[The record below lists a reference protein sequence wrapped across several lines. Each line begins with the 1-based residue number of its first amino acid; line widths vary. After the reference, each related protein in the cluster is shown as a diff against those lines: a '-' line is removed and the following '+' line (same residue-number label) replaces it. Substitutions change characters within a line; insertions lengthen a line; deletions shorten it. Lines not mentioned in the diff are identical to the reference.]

1 MMTEVIC
8 HRGYSSRYP
17 ENTILAFQKAV
28 ESGADG
34 VELDVHLTRDGEV
47 VVIHDERVDRTTD
60 GVGYVKDHSLA
71 ELRRLNAAYGWRT
84 APQRI
89 PTLEE
94 YLELI
99 APTGMKSNI
108 ELKTGLFDYE
118 GMEEKVWNQI
128 CRFGLE
134 NRVILSS
141 FHAQTLLR
149 VKALA
154 PEAPCGLLNQ
164 DKLLSPGQATR
175 DLGLEAYHPLYLRLR
190 PGVIR
195 ELKACHLEINA
206 YTVNGHGPLTY
217 LFAWDVHSVITNHP
231 TRALTLRRLIQGN
244 PGLTNPKIVVK

>member
-1 MMTEVIC
+1 MTEVIC

-17 ENTILAFQKAV
+17 ENTMLAFQKAV

-71 ELRRLNAAYGWRT
+71 ELRRLNAAYRWGT

-99 APTGMKSNI
+99 APTGMKTNI
-108 ELKTGLFDYE
+108 ELKTGLFGYE
-118 GMEEKVWNQI
+118 GIEEKVWNLI
-128 CRFGLE
+128 GRFRLE
-134 NRVILSS
+134 DRVILSS

-164 DKLLSPGQATR
+164 DKLLSPGQAIR
-175 DLGLEAYHPLYLRLR
+175 DLGFQAYHPLYLRLR

-195 ELKACHLEINA
+195 ELKAYHLEINA

-231 TRALTLRRLIQGN
+231 RRALTLRRLIQGQD
-244 PGLTNPKIVVK
+244 KSVSKQIVNNK